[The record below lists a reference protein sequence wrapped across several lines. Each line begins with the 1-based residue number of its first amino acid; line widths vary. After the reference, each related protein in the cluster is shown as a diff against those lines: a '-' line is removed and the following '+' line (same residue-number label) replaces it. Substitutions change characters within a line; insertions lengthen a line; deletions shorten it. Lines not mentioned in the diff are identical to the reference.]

1 MSLKRN
7 RSHYYGFSNID
18 FRTKQDKDAINLFQP
33 WINKKDFGTMGNGNY
48 IISSKS
54 KKEILKISKNL
65 NKLKNNITG
74 IPDPKTYNTCKFYNQ
89 NKIKINLN
97 KDFFT
102 KRYAELDESE
112 IGKEQFNGDS
122 MMIADLIKARK
133 NLKMDKI
140 NKIHKRGKLFSSAE
154 NILKYKNNLLKNNS
168 EENIKFNQE
177 LSSINK
183 EKEIKNEN
191 EKEKENNKF
200 LKEVD
205 LKKIQK
211 IRDLLR
217 KRYSVKSNVFNVYRI
232 WSEYSGRE
240 INLIQVHNIIN
251 KFGIPINYN
260 ETKALIASVNDRG
273 TDNLNLNEFI
283 NLIFKDNPT
292 FNIIDQNLEY
302 KDEEFYKNIDENKS
316 YDKLN
321 LISERKYSKNE
332 LNQNIHYLEKFIKV
346 KASKLSKIF
355 RDEGIDQTN
364 IVYNTFINSLRKCSL
379 PEKYFDENIIKGLM
393 KKYLNENN
401 KENLNFQ
408 KLFQSC
414 LTKLNYNKSKND
426 FFKIQNEYADLLV
439 EKLKKSKSEIFK
451 NKIKLK
457 NYENQKEETIDN
469 KKIKEKNNNFININ
483 KNYDFPKDNEINSM
497 QPSTEFLKKIYS
509 RNEQYKK
516 IYDEIEKSFIPFP
529 SLYTN
534 NLQYNI
540 KSNRNLK
547 TSINIFKPDIS
558 SSMYINE
565 TDKFK
570 VKSLND
576 KIDFLLNEKNKNN
589 LIHEARLEKIRSNS
603 KKIEENIK
611 DLEMKEKQKII
622 AQQIHKIQRI
632 YNFEKNNNL
641 NNQLNEDI

>member
-1 MSLKRN
+1 
-7 RSHYYGFSNID
+7 
-18 FRTKQDKDAINLFQP
+18 
-33 WINKKDFGTMGNGNY
+33 
-48 IISSKS
+48 
-54 KKEILKISKNL
+54 
-65 NKLKNNITG
+65 
-74 IPDPKTYNTCKFYNQ
+74 
-89 NKIKINLN
+89 
-97 KDFFT
+97 
-102 KRYAELDESE
+102 
-112 IGKEQFNGDS
+112 
-122 MMIADLIKARK
+122 
-133 NLKMDKI
+133 
-140 NKIHKRGKLFSSAE
+140 
-154 NILKYKNNLLKNNS
+154 
-168 EENIKFNQE
+168 
-177 LSSINK
+177 
-183 EKEIKNEN
+183 
-191 EKEKENNKF
+191 
-200 LKEVD
+200 
-205 LKKIQK
+205 
-211 IRDLLR
+211 
-217 KRYSVKSNVFNVYRI
+217 
-232 WSEYSGRE
+232 
-240 INLIQVHNIIN
+240 
-251 KFGIPINYN
+251 
-260 ETKALIASVNDRG
+260 
-273 TDNLNLNEFI
+273 
-283 NLIFKDNPT
+283 
-292 FNIIDQNLEY
+292 
-302 KDEEFYKNIDENKS
+302 
-316 YDKLN
+316 
-321 LISERKYSKNE
+321 
-332 LNQNIHYLEKFIKV
+332 
-346 KASKLSKIF
+346 
-355 RDEGIDQTN
+355 
-364 IVYNTFINSLRKCSL
+364 
-379 PEKYFDENIIKGLM
+379 M

-408 KLFQSC
+408 KLFQTC

-426 FFKIQNEYADLLV
+426 FFKIQNEYAELLG

-451 NKIKLK
+451 NKILK

-483 KNYDFPKDNEINSM
+483 KNYDFQKDNEINSM

-565 TDKFK
+565 TDRFK